1 MFRQRLCAR
10 PGCGAPAA
18 AALTFQYSTRTVWIL
33 DQGDPDPA
41 LIDLCA
47 PHADRTS
54 PPRGWTAHDRRAG
67 VSTSVAS

>member
-33 DQGDPDPA
+33 DQGDDPA
-41 LIDLCA
+41 SIDLCG

-54 PPRGWTAHDRRAG
+54 PPRGWTSHDRRAG
-67 VSTSVAS
+67 MSTSVAS